1 MFLTICSWVAFLTHF
16 MVGAGCPVALQST
29 DPDSPGTM
37 VSLLGTK
44 SIIGRSEND
53 QQDKQI
59 LN

>member
-16 MVGAGCPVALQST
+16 MVGVGCPVALQST
-29 DPDSPGTM
+29 DPDSPGIM

-53 QQDKQI
+53 Q
-59 LN
+59 